1 MHHSDINCYYKNES
15 FAFGALGLKQC
26 NNNYLLNSMC
36 INKTSNWKFY
46 SISQMFDTEVS
57 TALYRHPSIS
67 LISIIVPTLVDE
79 QTEPFKG

>member
-1 MHHSDINCYYKNES
+1 
-15 FAFGALGLKQC
+15 
-26 NNNYLLNSMC
+26 
-36 INKTSNWKFY
+36 
-46 SISQMFDTEVS
+46 MFDTEVS